1 MARTVTLGIGRLAVV
16 TATTLGLVVG
26 GVSPTPAQEGGPPP
40 IPPECDVIAEGLV
53 NPRGIAVG
61 DDGTV
66 YVSEAGLGGD
76 EVVMPPGASEEAP
89 QVATPDAVV
98 AEATPAE
105 ATEGESGPP
114 LSRGTTGQITRVTP
128 DGTQSVLASGL
139 ASYSEGVGPSGLVAA
154 DGQVW
159 AAVGG
164 AGVALGLEPLET
176 EDTVVRID
184 PESGEA
190 TVVAELASFEIEN
203 NPDRTDINPNLYGM
217 DVGTDG
223 RLYVADAGGNAL
235 YAVDPATGEASFVA
249 VVPTLSALTAAT
261 PEADPNAARQS
272 VPTGVAVGA
281 DGTVNVA
288 LLSEA
293 WPADAPNVVRLVED
307 GSFEP
312 VASGLTGVVDLAAGA
327 DGALY
332 AAQIWSGFDGD
343 MPLPGS
349 VERIL
354 PNGSTE
360 RVLDGLFLP
369 HGVAVDDA
377 GNLYVT
383 VNSIAFGPEAAGQLL
398 RCEGL
403 AGGRA
408 GAVASPAVTVRP
420 NRG

>member
-1 MARTVTLGIGRLAVV
+1 MPRTVTLGIGRLAVV

-61 DDGTV
+61 D
-66 YVSEAGLGGD
+66 
-76 EVVMPPGASEEAP
+76 
-89 QVATPDAVV
+89 
-98 AEATPAE
+98 
-105 ATEGESGPP
+105 
-114 LSRGTTGQITRVTP
+114 
-128 DGTQSVLASGL
+128 
-139 ASYSEGVGPSGLVAA
+139 
-154 DGQVW
+154 
-159 AAVGG
+159 
-164 AGVALGLEPLET
+164 
-176 EDTVVRID
+176 
-184 PESGEA
+184 
-190 TVVAELASFEIEN
+190 
-203 NPDRTDINPNLYGM
+203 
-217 DVGTDG
+217 
-223 RLYVADAGGNAL
+223 
-235 YAVDPATGEASFVA
+235 
-249 VVPTLSALTAAT
+249 
-261 PEADPNAARQS
+261 
-272 VPTGVAVGA
+272 

-360 RVLDGLFLP
+360 RVMDGLFLP

-398 RCEGL
+398 RCEGM
-403 AGGRA
+403 AGGEA
-408 GAVASPAVTVRP
+408 GAVASPAVAVRP
-420 NRG
+420 NWG